1 MGKRPEERMLRNQ
14 AAEVLARLRKRD
26 GRPKLSRSE
35 VRRVAAQVGLSD
47 HNIEEL
53 LEAEEEE

>member
-1 MGKRPEERMLRNQ
+1 MLRNQ